1 MSFEYLLTSLF
12 VVLLPGT
19 GVIYTIAVGLGR
31 GFRPSVAAALGC
43 TFGIVPA
50 AVASIFGLAA
60 VFHASVIAFLVL
72 KYLGVAYLFYMAW
85 SILKDD
91 GLMQVDENRSRESYF
106 RTALNGT
113 LLNVLN
119 PKLSLFFL
127 AFLPQFVPSTQSG
140 SIAYLAYLALIFMLM
155 TFAVFVL
162 YGAFASA
169 ARMYVIESPK
179 TMLWL
184 RRCFAGAFGILGL
197 RLAFAEQ

>member
-1 MSFEYLLTSLF
+1 MSFEFLLTSLI

-19 GVIYTIAVGLGR
+19 GVVYTIAVGLGR

-60 VFHASVIAFLVL
+60 VFHASAMAFLVV

-85 SILKDD
+85 SILKDN
-91 GLMQVDENRSRESYF
+91 GLMQIDENKRKDSYY

-119 PKLSLFFL
+119 PKLSLFFV
-127 AFLPQFVPSTQSG
+127 AFLPQFVPPTQNG
-140 SIAYLAYLALIFMLM
+140 SIAYLSYLAAIFMLM
-155 TFAVFVL
+155 TFVVFIL

-169 ARMYVIESPK
+169 ARMYVVESPK

-184 RRCFAGAFGILGL
+184 KRCFAGAFVVLGL
-197 RLAFAEQ
+197 RLATAEQ